1 MIEKFKTLFFVKSS
15 LISLYLAL
23 TIPIPFVSID
33 RLKIPSFVIFFLG
46 LYLIINITSDYVE
59 TCNNKISYK
68 TSLISKTLGKNNW
81 EISWKDI
88 KLIKSL
94 PTSQGSKVYYFNTY
108 QGDNFLLPQRVENFE
123 KFILIVSKNTGL
135 DMKEISYISPLWTYK
150 LLTFLSVLMI
160 VGELFAFYKLNIINT
175 ETITLLSNC
184 GYSSTLSQASLF

>member
-1 MIEKFKTLFFVKSS
+1 MIEKFKTNFFVKSS

-33 RLKIPSFVIFFLG
+33 RLKIPSLITFFLG

-68 TSLISKTLGKNNW
+68 TSFISKTLGKKNW

-108 QGDNFLLPQRVENFE
+108 QGDNFLVPQRVENFE
-123 KFILIVSKNTGL
+123 KFLLIVSRNTGISVNEL
-135 DMKEISYISPLWTYK
+135 SYISPLWTYK
-150 LLTFLSVLMI
+150 LLTLLSVFMI
-160 VGELFAFYKLNIINT
+160 IGELFAFLY
-175 ETITLLSNC
+175 
-184 GYSSTLSQASLF
+184 

>member
-15 LISLYLAL
+15 LITLYLAL
-23 TIPIPFVSID
+23 TIPIPFISID
-33 RLKIPSFVIFFLG
+33 KLKILSITAFVLG

-68 TSLISKTLGKNNW
+68 TSFISRTLGRKNW
-81 EISWKDI
+81 EIFWKDI

-108 QGDNFLLPQRVENFE
+108 KGDNFLIPQRVENFE
-123 KFILIVSKNTGL
+123 KFLLIVSKNTGIATNEL
-135 DMKEISYISPLWTYK
+135 SYISPLWTYK

-160 VGELFAFYKLNIINT
+160 TGELFAFLH
-175 ETITLLSNC
+175 
-184 GYSSTLSQASLF
+184 